1 MAANA
6 REYIS
11 PLCFAFAHLGLSH
24 TSESLDA
31 IEAAAEQRL
40 GPLIWLSIDPR
51 FDALRVE
58 SRFQSVRT
66 KMGLSAANAAITLG

>member
-1 MAANA
+1 MAANTN
-6 REYIS
+6 EYIS

-24 TSESLDA
+24 ASESLDA

-51 FDALRVE
+51 FDALRAE
-58 SRFQSVRT
+58 PRFQSVRT
-66 KMGLSAANAAITLG
+66 KMGLSASNARNTIG